1 MNEKPTIKRS
11 AADRRKGKTDWRQV
25 DALSEEEIEEAAR
38 SDPDAQPTEAEFW
51 KNATLR
57 MPEPKQLIT
66 LRVDRDVIDWYKRQG
81 KGYQTRMNAV
91 LRAYM
96 EAHQ

>member
-1 MNEKPTIKRS
+1 MNEKPIIKRS
-11 AADRRKGKTDWRQV
+11 AADRRKSQTDWQQV
-25 DALSEEEIEEAAR
+25 DALSETEIEEAAH

-51 KNATLR
+51 KTATLR
-57 MPEPKQLIT
+57 MPESKQLIT
-66 LRVDRDVIDWYKRQG
+66 LRVDREVIDWYKRQG

-96 EAHQ
+96 EAHR

>member
-1 MNEKPTIKRS
+1 MNQKPTIKRS
-11 AADRRKGKTDWRQV
+11 AADRRNGQTDWRQV
-25 DALSEEEIEEAAR
+25 DALSEEEIEESAR

-51 KNATLR
+51 KNSTLR
-57 MPEPKQLIT
+57 MPESKQLIT
-66 LRVDRDVIDWYKRQG
+66 LRIDREVIDWYKRQG
-81 KGYQTRMNAV
+81 QGYQTRMNAV